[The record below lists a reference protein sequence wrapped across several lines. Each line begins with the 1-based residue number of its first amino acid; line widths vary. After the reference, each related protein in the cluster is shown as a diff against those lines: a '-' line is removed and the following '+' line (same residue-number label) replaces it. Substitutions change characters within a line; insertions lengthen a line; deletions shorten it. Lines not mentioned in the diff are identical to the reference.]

1 VLTESADPDAISAVA
16 KRFPG
21 AKVLATLSI
30 MLGESGKAARDRRSK
45 LDAMHGKPFQS
56 SGIDF
61 VGRPG
66 ELASVVPSLADTAG
80 AAGFLVRPA
89 LLPADLEVFARE
101 VVPALKQAGAIGEQY
116 RGGTLREHLGLPVG
130 VNQYEVAHQTKGAV

>member
-101 VVPALKQAGAIGEQY
+101 VVPALKQAGAIKRRDSRRLMEGL
-116 RGGTLREHLGLPVG
+116 GVVVVTVGTRPIERVSWSDR
-130 VNQYEVAHQTKGAV
+130 